1 MAFPPNACY
10 KKWNWNV
17 LDMEMKE
24 KENLIITW
32 KLVFS
37 LTIYFP

>member
-1 MAFPPNACY
+1 MPVIKSETETF
-10 KKWNWNV
+10 
-17 LDMEMKE
+17 LDMEMKG